1 LAPVKLF
8 GLAVTQAKW
17 FAQNPIIFC
26 FSVQA
31 VQIATRKNM
40 QPAKQ
45 AGEKETQ
52 MVAKNF
58 KQPQMIVILCFWVDI
73 FMT

>member
-1 LAPVKLF
+1 
-8 GLAVTQAKW
+8 VTQAKW

-31 VQIATRKNM
+31 VQIATRKKM

-58 KQPQMIVILCFWVDI
+58 KQP
-73 FMT
+73 